1 LYLKKKILR
10 SEFLK
15 LAGTHLP
22 CICSWLLW
30 AVVIAETKSAT
41 FAKGCF
47 RTVKWLMEVGQNA
60 STVAVDVSALPNGRI
75 FYLAG
80 SGYHSSHQNGPFE
93 ARILDPD
100 NGSDSNVSMSKDLFC
115 AGQAPLPN
123 GNILLAGGTLRYDIA
138 PDNNCNGK
146 WHGLSPTYE
155 FDWSS
160 GSLTRVPS
168 IRHGRWYP
176 ACVTLPDGKVMVT
189 AGYDEYGDHNRI
201 VEIYDS
207 SSKSWTIRQA
217 SRGSSSTYIVGN
229 SSASTCD
236 GAGEQS
242 YSGASPDLRLYP
254 RMHLMPSGNIV
265 VAGML
270 GTVRIWNR

>member
-1 LYLKKKILR
+1 
-10 SEFLK
+10 
-15 LAGTHLP
+15 
-22 CICSWLLW
+22 
-30 AVVIAETKSAT
+30 
-41 FAKGCF
+41 
-47 RTVKWLMEVGQNA
+47 M
-60 STVAVDVSALPNGRI
+60 
-75 FYLAG
+75 
-80 SGYHSSHQNGPFE
+80 
-93 ARILDPD
+93 
-100 NGSDSNVSMSKDLFC
+100 
-115 AGQAPLPN
+115 
-123 GNILLAGGTLRYDIA
+123 
-138 PDNNCNGK
+138 
-146 WHGLSPTYE
+146 
-155 FDWSS
+155 
-160 GSLTRVPS
+160 
-168 IRHGRWYP
+168 RHGRWYP
-176 ACVTLPDGKVMVT
+176 TCVTLPDGNVMVT
-189 AGYDEYGDHNRI
+189 GGYDEYGDHNRI